1 MGTPQLNLKRDKM
14 QTEVPATKLT
24 LLLLTL
30 LAHSCQSLPVK
41 VDPPEELANFSQARQ
56 DTRSGNMC
64 PDGDYCTD
72 PANYPDQ
79 KILEALGRVPQQ
91 ILDQWFPTNQPRS
104 S

>member
-1 MGTPQLNLKRDKM
+1 MGPQLNLMRDKM

-24 LLLLTL
+24 LPLLLL
-30 LAHSCQSLPVK
+30 LHSCQSLPVK
-41 VDPPEELANFSQARQ
+41 VDPSPSEELANFSQARQ

-64 PDGDYCTD
+64 PHGDYCTD
-72 PANYPDQ
+72 SANYPDQ

-91 ILDQWFPTNQPRS
+91 ILDQWFTTNQPRS